1 MKQQVFV
8 IPGGDAFATYDEYM
22 AFLTNYEVSLKRL
35 RTVRWRS
42 KLPDSLGDGFDV
54 YVVEMPNRYNAKY
67 PEWKI
72 WFEKH
77 LLLMDETIILIGTS
91 LGAVF
96 LAKYMSENSLS
107 KNVRATF
114 LVAPP
119 YGEDGGRKLPEF
131 AITTSLKKLG
141 EQGGSL
147 FFYHS
152 KDDPVVAFSELAKFQ
167 QELPNATYRVFEDRQ
182 HFNQE
187 DFPEIVED
195 IKNLAL

>member
-1 MKQQVFV
+1 MRQQIFV
-8 IPGGDAFATYDEYM
+8 IPGGDAFATYDEFI
-22 AFLTNYEVSLKRL
+22 AFLKDYEVSLNRL

-42 KLPDSLGDGFDV
+42 KLPDSLGDGFDIFV
-54 YVVEMPNRYNAKY
+54 LEMPNRYNAKY
-67 PEWKI
+67 LEWKI
-72 WFEKH
+72 WFEKY
-77 LLLMDETIILIGTS
+77 LPLMDETIILIGTS

-96 LAKYMSENSLS
+96 LAKYLSENSLS

-119 YGEDGGRKLPEF
+119 YSRDGEKELPEF
-131 AITTSLKKLG
+131 GITTPLKKLE
-141 EQGGSL
+141 EQGGKL

-152 KDDPVVAFSELAKFQ
+152 KDDPVVAFSELTKFQ
-167 QELPNATYRVFEDRQ
+167 HELPNATYRIFEDRQ

-195 IKNLAL
+195 IMTL